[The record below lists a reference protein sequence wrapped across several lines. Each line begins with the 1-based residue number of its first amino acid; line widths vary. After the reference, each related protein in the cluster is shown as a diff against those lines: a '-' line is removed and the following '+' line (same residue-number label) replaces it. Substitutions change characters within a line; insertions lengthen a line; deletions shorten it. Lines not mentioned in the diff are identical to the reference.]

1 MSTGSVAI
9 APVSRRALAAVQDWT
24 QRHVLQPIE
33 GFIKTVNGQAAHD
46 AIKTYMLENE
56 TVHTALVT
64 RLLQAESRIRLLTVL
79 GVILAV
85 AELLQWVLR

>member
-24 QRHVLQPIE
+24 QRHVLEPIQ

-56 TVHTALVT
+56 TVQSALAT
-64 RLLQAESRIRLLTVL
+64 RLMQAERSIRSLKAVIAILILVEVL
-79 GVILAV
+79 HWA
-85 AELLQWVLR
+85 LR